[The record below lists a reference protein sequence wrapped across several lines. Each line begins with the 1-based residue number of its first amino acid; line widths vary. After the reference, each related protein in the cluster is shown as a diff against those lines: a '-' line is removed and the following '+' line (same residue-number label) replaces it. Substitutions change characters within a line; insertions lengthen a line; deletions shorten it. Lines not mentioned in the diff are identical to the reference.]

1 LKWDIRGKIHDG
13 RLVRFPGDRDHDT
26 ADRLRMKIEALIRA
40 KINGEPPPPELNTWI
55 NQMPAKLAARLVKEG
70 LIDLRRVERGKPVN
84 DQIDLFEGVVAN
96 RKSNSKKHAGQQAS
110 KVKKVCKALNVRVFT
125 ELNEDDV
132 LKALKDMSMS
142 TSTRR
147 SYIIAM
153 KDFAK
158 WMVRTKRAAENPFL
172 NMKAPGQY
180 ENVEYER
187 QPLTVAQF
195 QKLMKHL
202 DTFERYRGQK
212 SRWTAYDRKMIYWTA
227 VRTAYRQSE
236 MKALRRANL
245 YLDEKPAVICLKAR
259 FTKNKTDG
267 EVPIP
272 ADLAKALKKYVAGLE
287 PNDRVFPF
295 PRTSGSI
302 VDMLRR
308 DLTGA
313 GVPWKLPTGE
323 VVDYHTLRTTAIT
336 WWLDV
341 DGLTPKRVQVL
352 ARLKTLALVQN
363 YSRNLRIE
371 DFGWLNKGPK
381 LANLRPKKRA
391 G

>member
-1 LKWDIRGKIHDG
+1 
-13 RLVRFPGDRDHDT
+13 
-26 ADRLRMKIEALIRA
+26 
-40 KINGEPPPPELNTWI
+40 
-55 NQMPAKLAARLVKEG
+55 
-70 LIDLRRVERGKPVN
+70 
-84 DQIDLFEGVVAN
+84 
-96 RKSNSKKHAGQQAS
+96 
-110 KVKKVCKALNVRVFT
+110 
-125 ELNEDDV
+125 
-132 LKALKDMSMS
+132 
-142 TSTRR
+142 
-147 SYIIAM
+147 M
-153 KDFAK
+153 KDFADE
-158 WMVRTKRAAENPFL
+158 MKRIGVARENPFEHVQP
-172 NMKAPGQY
+172 PGQY

-212 SRWTAYDRKMIYWTA
+212 ARWTACDRKMIYWTA
-227 VRTAYRQSE
+227 VKTAYRQGE
-236 MKALRRANL
+236 MMALRRANL

-272 ADLAKALKKYVAGLE
+272 ADLAKALKKYVEGLE

-295 PRTSGSI
+295 PKTSGSI

-341 DGLTPKRVQVL
+341 DGLRPKRVQVL

-371 DFGWLNKGPK
+371 DFGWLNRGPK
-381 LANLRPKKRA
+381 LVRRQPRRKA